1 MTQVAALRGG
11 WAAWQQASFPVEG
24 TRVTSPTATAAAW
37 AAAGGVAALGEPD
50 APVTILD
57 FSDFQ

>member
-11 WAAWQQASFPVEG
+11 WAAWQQAGYPVEG
-24 TRVTSPTATAAAW
+24 KRVTPPTATAVAW
-37 AAAGGVAALGEPD
+37 TTAGGVAALGEPD